1 MGDIENYI
9 KNLKQY
15 KRDNYFFLRR
25 RIMKE
30 DGSSKTLGWI
40 VYKNDKNKTLENK
53 SFFKLDKIKTE
64 LDEVK
69 NERIKNS

>member
-1 MGDIENYI
+1 MNDIEKYI

-25 RIMKE
+25 RILKE

-40 VYKNDKNKTLENK
+40 VYKDDKNKTLENK
-53 SFFKLDKIKTE
+53 NFFKLDKIKQQ
-64 LDEVK
+64 LDKE
-69 NERIKNS
+69 

>member
-53 SFFKLDKIKTE
+53 NFNALHNIKSQLDKE
-64 LDEVK
+64 
-69 NERIKNS
+69 

>member
-1 MGDIENYI
+1 MNDIEKYI

-25 RIMKE
+25 RILKE

-40 VYKNDKNKTLENK
+40 VYKDDNNKTLENK
-53 SFFKLDKIKTE
+53 NFFNLDKKQQ
-64 LDEVK
+64 LDKE
-69 NERIKNS
+69 